1 MAFSVRL
8 EGLQKRFGRGTRS
21 VEAVRDLSLEI
32 GEREFFTFVGPS
44 GCGKTT
50 TLRMIAGLETPTAG
64 RIWFGDTDVTALP
77 PQKRDIAMVF
87 QDIALFPYMTVRD
100 NIGYPLRIAGLP
112 RAQVYEKVEKVAATL
127 GLSDKLGQK
136 PGQLSGG
143 QQQRVA
149 IGRAIIKEPKVLL
162 MDEPLSALDAR
173 LRVEMRTEILRLHRE
188 ISSTIIY
195 VTHDQ
200 VEAMT
205 MSTRVAVMDQ
215 GRALQVDPPRVIFR
229 RPADMTVATFIG
241 TPAMNIIPAGVVT
254 MTGGL
259 AIELLGRQIPVAP
272 RHHAALQGLKRVEA
286 GIRASTAS
294 GPPVKSMTWARRGM
308 TTVPGWRAA
317 AAQYAPCTG
326 FGRTHV
332 RAAPARRRSA
342 STAVTTPASAPGPT
356 SPPIPHAGGWQ
367 ASQPPTPAIPRRRVS
382 GSTNRRPSGSSYR
395 TAPHQQPPR
404 SIERMVRRASRDPAP
419 ATCVS

>member
-1 MAFSVRL
+1 VAFSVRL
-8 EGLQKRFGRGTRS
+8 EGLDKRFGRGSRE
-21 VEAVRDLSLEI
+21 VHAVRDLSLEI

-77 PQKRDIAMVF
+77 PQQRDIAMVF
-87 QDIALFPYMTVRD
+87 QDIALFPYMTVRQ

-112 RAQVYEKVEKVAATL
+112 RARIDEKVEKVAATL
-127 GLSDKLGQK
+127 GLSDKLAQK

-188 ISSTIIY
+188 ISATIIY

-215 GRALQVDPPRVIFR
+215 GRTLQVDPPRVIFR

-254 MTGGL
+254 TSSGL
-259 AIELLGRQIPVAP
+259 AIDLLGRQIPVAA
-272 RHHAALQGLKRVEA
+272 RHHAALQGLKRVQV
-286 GIRASTAS
+286 GIRPQAVRVR
-294 GPPVKSMTWARRGM
+294 PPQ
-308 TTVPGWRAA
+308 PGSV
-317 AAQYAPCTG
+317 TG
-326 FGRTHV
+326 RVFLREPLGLEDEVLVEAVGGV
-332 RAAPARRRSA
+332 RLK
-342 STAVTTPASAPGPT
+342 AVTSESSDLHEGADVTLEFPLRDLYLFHPDLNTT
-356 SPPIPHAGGWQ
+356 SCYGI
-367 ASQPPTPAIPRRRVS
+367 
-382 GSTNRRPSGSSYR
+382 
-395 TAPHQQPPR
+395 
-404 SIERMVRRASRDPAP
+404 D
-419 ATCVS
+419 

>member
-8 EGLQKRFGRGTRS
+8 EGLDKRFGRGARE
-21 VEAVRDLSLEI
+21 VHAVRDLSLEI

-64 RIWFGDTDVTALP
+64 RIWFGDQDVTALP

-87 QDIALFPYMTVRD
+87 QDIALFPYMTVRQ

-112 RAQVYEKVEKVAATL
+112 RVRIDEKVEKVAATL
-127 GLSDKLGQK
+127 SLSDKLAMK

-188 ISSTIIY
+188 ISAIIIY

-215 GRALQVDPPRVIFR
+215 GRALQIDPPRVIFR

-241 TPAMNIIPAGVVT
+241 TPAMNIIPGAVVAGS
-254 MTGGL
+254 GGL
-259 AIELLGRQIPVAP
+259 AIELLGRQFPVGAQ
-272 RHHAALQGLKRVEA
+272 HYAVLQGLRRVEV
-286 GIRASTAS
+286 GIRPQALRLVPPEPGRITGRVFLREPLGLEDEVLVDTGDGTRVKVVTAA
-294 GPPVKSMTWARRGM
+294 GEEFVEG
-308 TTVPGWRAA
+308 
-317 AAQYAPCTG
+317 
-326 FGRTHV
+326 
-332 RAAPARRRSA
+332 
-342 STAVTTPASAPGPT
+342 TAVGLECALSDFHLFHSDSKVTLSYSLNSA
-356 SPPIPHAGGWQ
+356 
-367 ASQPPTPAIPRRRVS
+367 
-382 GSTNRRPSGSSYR
+382 
-395 TAPHQQPPR
+395 
-404 SIERMVRRASRDPAP
+404 
-419 ATCVS
+419 

>member
-8 EGLQKRFGRGTRS
+8 EGLDKRFGRGAR
-21 VEAVRDLSLEI
+21 EGHAVRDLSLEI

-77 PQKRDIAMVF
+77 PQQRDIAMVF
-87 QDIALFPYMTVRD
+87 QDIALFPYMTVRQ

-112 RAQVYEKVEKVAATL
+112 RARIDEKVEKVAATL
-127 GLSDKLGQK
+127 GLSDKLAMK

-215 GRALQVDPPRVIFR
+215 GRVLQIAPPREAFR

-241 TPAMNIIPAGVVT
+241 TPAMNIIPAAVVT
-254 MTGGL
+254 TPTGI
-259 AIELLGRQIPVAP
+259 AIELLGRQLPVAS
-272 RHHAALQGLKRVEA
+272 RHHAALQALKLVEV
-286 GIRASTAS
+286 GIRPQALQLEAPRPNRITGRVLLREPLGLEDEVLVETVDGTRVKVVTAA
-294 GPPVKSMTWARRGM
+294 GEAFPEGAAVGLDFVPPDLYLFHAESRG
-308 TTVPGWRAA
+308 TICYG
-317 AAQYAPCTG
+317 
-326 FGRTHV
+326 
-332 RAAPARRRSA
+332 
-342 STAVTTPASAPGPT
+342 
-356 SPPIPHAGGWQ
+356 I
-367 ASQPPTPAIPRRRVS
+367 
-382 GSTNRRPSGSSYR
+382 
-395 TAPHQQPPR
+395 
-404 SIERMVRRASRDPAP
+404 D
-419 ATCVS
+419 

>member
-1 MAFSVRL
+1 MAVSVRL
-8 EGLQKRFGRGTRS
+8 EHLDKRFGRGARE
-21 VEAVRDLSLEI
+21 VHAVRDLSLEI

-50 TLRMIAGLETPTAG
+50 TLRMIVGLETPTAG

-87 QDIALFPYMTVRD
+87 QDIALFPYMTVRQ

-112 RAQVYEKVEKVAATL
+112 RARVDEKVEKVAATL
-127 GLSDKLGQK
+127 GLSDKLAMK

-215 GRALQVDPPRVIFR
+215 GRSLQVAPPRELFR
-229 RPADMTVATFIG
+229 RPADITVATFIG
-241 TPAMNIIPAGVVT
+241 TPAMNIIRGSVVATSAGLVIVI
-254 MTGGL
+254 
-259 AIELLGRQIPVAP
+259 AFV
-272 RHHAALQGLKRVEA
+272 
-286 GIRASTAS
+286 
-294 GPPVKSMTWARRGM
+294 
-308 TTVPGWRAA
+308 
-317 AAQYAPCTG
+317 
-326 FGRTHV
+326 
-332 RAAPARRRSA
+332 
-342 STAVTTPASAPGPT
+342 
-356 SPPIPHAGGWQ
+356 
-367 ASQPPTPAIPRRRVS
+367 
-382 GSTNRRPSGSSYR
+382 
-395 TAPHQQPPR
+395 
-404 SIERMVRRASRDPAP
+404 
-419 ATCVS
+419 

>member
-1 MAFSVRL
+1 MASVRL
-8 EGLQKRFGRGTRS
+8 EGVQKRFGRGARE
-21 VEAVRDLSLEI
+21 VHAVRDLTLEI

-64 RIWFGDTDVTALP
+64 RIWFGDQDVTDLP

-112 RAQVYEKVEKVAATL
+112 RAQVNEKVEKVAATL

-188 ISSTIIY
+188 ISSTIVY

-215 GRALQVDPPRVIFR
+215 GRALQVAPPRELFR

-241 TPAMNIIPAGVVT
+241 TPAMNILSAVIVT
-254 MTGGL
+254 RPSGL

-272 RHHAALQGLKRVEA
+272 CHHAALRGLQRAKV
-286 GIRASTAS
+286 GIRPQALRLVPPTAERIT
-294 GPPVKSMTWARRGM
+294 GRVFLREPLGLEDEVLVDTDDGTRVK
-308 TTVPGWRAA
+308 
-317 AAQYAPCTG
+317 
-326 FGRTHV
+326 
-332 RAAPARRRSA
+332 
-342 STAVTTPASAPGPT
+342 AVTSVGEEFPEGAVVGLDFGLPDLYLFHSESKET
-356 SPPIPHAGGWQ
+356 IC
-367 ASQPPTPAIPRRRVS
+367 S
-382 GSTNRRPSGSSYR
+382 G
-395 TAPHQQPPR
+395 
-404 SIERMVRRASRDPAP
+404 I
-419 ATCVS
+419 

>member
-1 MAFSVRL
+1 MAFAVRL
-8 EGLQKRFGRGTRS
+8 EHLDKRFGRGAR
-21 VEAVRDLSLEI
+21 AVHAVHDLSLDI

-50 TLRMIAGLETPTAG
+50 TLRMIAGLEAPTSG

-87 QDIALFPYMTVRD
+87 QDVALFPYMTVHD

-112 RAQVYEKVEKVAATL
+112 RTQVTEKVEKVAATL

-188 ISSTIIY
+188 LSATIVY

-215 GRALQVDPPRVIFR
+215 GRTLQIDPPRVIFR

-241 TPAMNIIPAGVVT
+241 TPAMNVIPVAVVT
-254 MTGGL
+254 TPSGL
-259 AIELLGRQIPVAP
+259 AIELLGRRVPVAP
-272 RHHAALQGLKRVEA
+272 RHHAALQGLERVEA
-286 GIRASTAS
+286 GIRPQGLRLVPPGPDRITGRVFLREPLGLEDEVLVETAD
-294 GPPVKSMTWARRGM
+294 GTRVK
-308 TTVPGWRAA
+308 
-317 AAQYAPCTG
+317 
-326 FGRTHV
+326 
-332 RAAPARRRSA
+332 
-342 STAVTTPASAPGPT
+342 AVTAAGDEFGEGAAVGLDLAPRDLCLFHPD
-356 SPPIPHAGGWQ
+356 
-367 ASQPPTPAIPRRRVS
+367 
-382 GSTNRRPSGSSYR
+382 
-395 TAPHQQPPR
+395 
-404 SIERMVRRASRDPAP
+404 SRITICNSLD
-419 ATCVS
+419 

>member
-8 EGLQKRFGRGTRS
+8 EGVQKRFGRGARE
-21 VEAVRDLSLEI
+21 VQAVRDLTIEI

-64 RIWFGDTDVTALP
+64 RIWFGDQDVTDLP

-112 RAQVYEKVEKVAATL
+112 RAQVNEKVEKVAATL

-188 ISSTIIY
+188 ISSTIVY

-215 GRALQVDPPRVIFR
+215 GRVLQVAPPRELFR
-229 RPADMTVATFIG
+229 RPADVTVATFIG
-241 TPAMNIIPAGVVT
+241 TPAMNIIPATVVAT
-254 MTGGL
+254 PGGT
-259 AIELLGRQIPVAP
+259 AIELLGRSIPVGS
-272 RHHAALQGLKRVEA
+272 RNRSALEGLKRIKVGVRPQALRLTSPGIGRIVGQVFLKEPLGLEDEVLVETDNGIRVKVITEA
-286 GIRASTAS
+286 GSDFPEGAAVGLEAEASDLYLFHPDSGAVLLSGIR
-294 GPPVKSMTWARRGM
+294 
-308 TTVPGWRAA
+308 
-317 AAQYAPCTG
+317 
-326 FGRTHV
+326 
-332 RAAPARRRSA
+332 
-342 STAVTTPASAPGPT
+342 
-356 SPPIPHAGGWQ
+356 
-367 ASQPPTPAIPRRRVS
+367 
-382 GSTNRRPSGSSYR
+382 
-395 TAPHQQPPR
+395 
-404 SIERMVRRASRDPAP
+404 
-419 ATCVS
+419 

>member
-8 EGLQKRFGRGTRS
+8 EGVRKTFGRGARA

-64 RIWFGDTDVTALP
+64 RIWFGDQDVTALP
-77 PQKRDIAMVF
+77 PQQREIAMVF
-87 QDIALFPYMTVRD
+87 QDVALFPYMTVRQ

-112 RAQVYEKVEKVAATL
+112 RARIDEKVEKVAATL
-127 GLSDKLGQK
+127 GLTDKLAQK

-149 IGRAIIKEPKVLL
+149 IGRALIREPKVLL

-215 GRALQVDPPRVIFR
+215 GRTLQVAPPRELFA
-229 RPADMTVATFIG
+229 RPADVTVATFIG
-241 TPAMNIIPAGVVT
+241 TPAMNIIPATVVT
-254 MTGGL
+254 TASGL
-259 AIELLGRQIPVAP
+259 AIELLGRRFPVAP
-272 RHHAALQGLKRVEA
+272 RHNAVLQGLKHVQV
-286 GIRASTAS
+286 GIRPHAIRLAT
-294 GPPVKSMTWARRGM
+294 
-308 TTVPGWRAA
+308 PGSEGIAGWIMLREPLGLEDEIVVNSE
-317 AAQYAPCTG
+317 QG
-326 FGRTHV
+326 QSV
-332 RAAPARRRSA
+332 RAVISSGAETAEGSRVALDVKPQHLLLFRSD
-342 STAVTTPASAPGPT
+342 VASAICYG
-356 SPPIPHAGGWQ
+356 I
-367 ASQPPTPAIPRRRVS
+367 
-382 GSTNRRPSGSSYR
+382 
-395 TAPHQQPPR
+395 
-404 SIERMVRRASRDPAP
+404 D
-419 ATCVS
+419 

>member
-1 MAFSVRL
+1 MALSVRL
-8 EGLQKRFGRGTRS
+8 EGLDKRFGRGARE
-21 VEAVRDLSLEI
+21 VHAVRDLSLEI

-87 QDIALFPYMTVRD
+87 QDIALFPYMTVRQ

-112 RAQVYEKVEKVAATL
+112 RARVDEKVEKVAATL
-127 GLSDKLGQK
+127 GLSDKLAMK

-188 ISSTIIY
+188 ISATIIY

-215 GRALQVDPPRVIFR
+215 GRALQIDPPRVIFR
-229 RPADMTVATFIG
+229 RPADMTVAMFMG
-241 TPAMNIIPAGVVT
+241 TPAMNIIRAVVVVT
-254 MTGGL
+254 PGGV
-259 AIELLGRQIPVAP
+259 AIELLGREIPVAA
-272 RHHAALQGLKRVEA
+272 RHHVALQGLKRVEV
-286 GIRASTAS
+286 GIRPQALRIV
-294 GPPVKSMTWARRGM
+294 PP
-308 TTVPGWRAA
+308 
-317 AAQYAPCTG
+317 
-326 FGRTHV
+326 
-332 RAAPARRRSA
+332 
-342 STAVTTPASAPGPT
+342 
-356 SPPIPHAGGWQ
+356 SPD
-367 ASQPPTPAIPRRRVS
+367 
-382 GSTNRRPSGSSYR
+382 RPSGRIFLREPLGLEDEVLVEMGDGTQVKVVTGAGEDSPEGSTVGLDFSTQDLYLFELEAGR
-395 TAPHQQPPR
+395 TVCGG
-404 SIERMVRRASRDPAP
+404 ID
-419 ATCVS
+419 

>member
-8 EGLQKRFGRGTRS
+8 EGLDKRFGRGARE
-21 VEAVRDLSLEI
+21 VHAVRDLSLEI

-87 QDIALFPYMTVRD
+87 QDIALFPYMTVRQ

-112 RAQVYEKVEKVAATL
+112 RARIDEKVEKVAATL
-127 GLSDKLGQK
+127 GLSDKLAMK

-188 ISSTIIY
+188 ISATIIY

-215 GRALQVDPPRVIFR
+215 GRALQIDPPRVIFR

-241 TPAMNIIPAGVVT
+241 TPAMNIIPAAVVPTPAGV
-254 MTGGL
+254 
-259 AIELLGRQIPVAP
+259 AIELLGRQIPVAVAAP
-272 RHHAALQGLKRVEA
+272 RGVAGAEA
-286 GIRASTAS
+286 GGGRESDPRRCGSCLRRPNGSRAAFSCGS
-294 GPPVKSMTWARRGM
+294 RWARGRG
-308 TTVPGWRAA
+308 A
-317 AAQYAPCTG
+317 
-326 FGRTHV
+326 GRDG
-332 RAAPARRRSA
+332 RRR
-342 STAVTTPASAPGPT
+342 TGQDGD
-356 SPPIPHAGGWQ
+356 GGGGG
-367 ASQPPTPAIPRRRVS
+367 VS
-382 GSTNRRPSGSSYR
+382 GRG
-395 TAPHQQPPR
+395 
-404 SIERMVRRASRDPAP
+404 E
-419 ATCVS
+419 

>member
-1 MAFSVRL
+1 MAFKVRL
-8 EGLQKRFGRGTRS
+8 EGVRKTFGRGARA
-21 VEAVRDLSLEI
+21 VEAVRDLTLEI

-64 RIWFGDTDVTALP
+64 RIWFGDQDVTALP
-77 PQKRDIAMVF
+77 PQQRDIAMVF
-87 QDIALFPYMTVRD
+87 QDVALFPYMTVRQ

-112 RAQVYEKVEKVAATL
+112 RAQVDAKVEKVAATL
-127 GLSDKLGQK
+127 GLTDKLAQK

-149 IGRAIIKEPKVLL
+149 IGRALIREPKVLL

-215 GRALQVDPPRVIFR
+215 GRALQVAPPRELFA
-229 RPADMTVATFIG
+229 RPANVTVATFIG
-241 TPAMNIIPAGVVT
+241 TPAMNIVPAALVASSGGLSIEVLNLVIPLVGQPHGPFRDLKAVNLGIRPQAIRLVRPGPERITGQVFLREPLGLEDEVLVEVVNGTKLKVVT
-254 MTGGL
+254 AAGEEFLEGARVGL
-259 AIELLGRQIPVAP
+259 DFDLADLYLFHPESKEAI
-272 RHHAALQGLKRVEA
+272 HHRIDGA
-286 GIRASTAS
+286 GPSS
-294 GPPVKSMTWARRGM
+294 ARG
-308 TTVPGWRAA
+308 
-317 AAQYAPCTG
+317 
-326 FGRTHV
+326 
-332 RAAPARRRSA
+332 
-342 STAVTTPASAPGPT
+342 
-356 SPPIPHAGGWQ
+356 
-367 ASQPPTPAIPRRRVS
+367 
-382 GSTNRRPSGSSYR
+382 
-395 TAPHQQPPR
+395 
-404 SIERMVRRASRDPAP
+404 
-419 ATCVS
+419 

>member
-8 EGLQKRFGRGTRS
+8 EGLDKRFGRGARE
-21 VEAVRDLSLEI
+21 VHAVRDLTLEI
-32 GEREFFTFVGPS
+32 GEREFFAFVGPS

-64 RIWFGDTDVTALP
+64 RVWFGDTDVTALP
-77 PQKRDIAMVF
+77 PQQRDIAMVF
-87 QDIALFPYMTVRD
+87 QDIALFPYMTVRQ

-112 RAQVYEKVEKVAATL
+112 RARVDEKVEKVAATL
-127 GLSDKLGQK
+127 GLSDKLAMK

-188 ISSTIIY
+188 ISATIIY

-215 GRALQVDPPRVIFR
+215 GRALQIDPPRVLFR
-229 RPADMTVATFIG
+229 RPADVTVATFIG
-241 TPAMNIIPAGVVT
+241 TPAMNIISATVVT
-254 MTGGL
+254 TPSGV
-259 AIELLGRQIPVAP
+259 AIELLGRQIPVAS
-272 RHHAALQGLKRVEA
+272 RHYAALHGLKRVDV
-286 GIRASTAS
+286 GIRPQA
-294 GPPVKSMTWARRGM
+294 ARL
-308 TTVPGWRAA
+308 V
-317 AAQYAPCTG
+317 
-326 FGRTHV
+326 
-332 RAAPARRRSA
+332 
-342 STAVTTPASAPGPT
+342 APGPDRILGRVFLREPLGLEDEVLVET
-356 SPPIPHAGGWQ
+356 TDGTRVKAVTVAEDGFPEGARVGIECA
-367 ASQPPTPAIPRRRVS
+367 PREVYIFNS
-382 GSTNRRPSGSSYR
+382 ESK
-395 TAPHQQPPR
+395 TALCNGV
-404 SIERMVRRASRDPAP
+404 E
-419 ATCVS
+419 

>member
-1 MAFSVRL
+1 MTVSVRL
-8 EGLQKRFGRGTRS
+8 EGVEKRFGRGARS
-21 VEAVRDLSLEI
+21 VHAVRDLSLEI

-77 PQKRDIAMVF
+77 PQNRDIAMVF
-87 QDIALFPYMTVRD
+87 QDVALFPYMTVRQ

-112 RAQVYEKVEKVAATL
+112 RARADEKVEKVAATL
-127 GLSDKLGQK
+127 GLSDKLAMK

-188 ISSTIIY
+188 ISATIIY

-215 GRALQVDPPRVIFR
+215 GRALQVDAPRTIFR
-229 RPADMTVATFIG
+229 RPADVTVATFIG
-241 TPAMNIIPAGVVT
+241 TPAMNIIPAAVVT
-254 MTGGL
+254 TSSGL
-259 AIELLGRQIPVAP
+259 AIELLGRHIPVAP
-272 RHHAALQGLKRVEA
+272 RHHAALKGLKRVEV
-286 GIRASTAS
+286 GIRPQAL
-294 GPPVKSMTWARRGM
+294 KL
-308 TTVPGWRAA
+308 
-317 AAQYAPCTG
+317 
-326 FGRTHV
+326 
-332 RAAPARRRSA
+332 AAPKPDRITGRVFLREPLGLEDEVLLETTDGMRLKALTAAGEEFPEGAAVGIEFVLRDLYLFHPSA
-342 STAVTTPASAPGPT
+342 TATLCHG
-356 SPPIPHAGGWQ
+356 I
-367 ASQPPTPAIPRRRVS
+367 
-382 GSTNRRPSGSSYR
+382 
-395 TAPHQQPPR
+395 
-404 SIERMVRRASRDPAP
+404 D
-419 ATCVS
+419 

>member
-1 MAFSVRL
+1 MAFAVRL
-8 EGLQKRFGRGTRS
+8 EGLDKRFGRGAHE
-21 VEAVRDLSLEI
+21 VHAVRDLSLEI

-77 PQKRDIAMVF
+77 PQQRDIAMVF
-87 QDIALFPYMTVRD
+87 QDIALFPYMTVRQ

-112 RAQVYEKVEKVAATL
+112 RARIDEKVEKVAATL
-127 GLSDKLGQK
+127 GLSDKLAMK

-149 IGRAIIKEPKVLL
+149 IGRAIIKETKVLL

-215 GRALQVDPPRVIFR
+215 GRALQVAPPRELFR
-229 RPADMTVATFIG
+229 RPADITVATFIG
-241 TPAMNIIPAGVVT
+241 TPAMNIIPATVVT
-254 MTGGL
+254 TSSGL
-259 AIELLGRQIPVAP
+259 AIGLLGRQIPVAP
-272 RHHAALQGLKRVEA
+272 RHHAALAGMKRVEV
-286 GIRASTAS
+286 GIRPQALRLL
-294 GPPVKSMTWARRGM
+294 P
-308 TTVPGWRAA
+308 
-317 AAQYAPCTG
+317 
-326 FGRTHV
+326 
-332 RAAPARRRSA
+332 
-342 STAVTTPASAPGPT
+342 PGPDRIIGRVFLREPLGLEDEVLVDT
-356 SPPIPHAGGWQ
+356 ADGTRVKVVTAAGEEFPEGTTI
-367 ASQPPTPAIPRRRVS
+367 ALAIPPGDVYLFQPESTRVVLN
-382 GSTNRRPSGSSYR
+382 G
-395 TAPHQQPPR
+395 
-404 SIERMVRRASRDPAP
+404 ID
-419 ATCVS
+419 

>member
-1 MAFSVRL
+1 VAFSVRL
-8 EGLQKRFGRGTRS
+8 EGLDKRFGRGARE
-21 VEAVRDLSLEI
+21 VHAVRDLSLEI

-87 QDIALFPYMTVRD
+87 QDIALFPYMTVRQ

-112 RAQVYEKVEKVAATL
+112 RARVDEKVEKVAATL
-127 GLSDKLGQK
+127 GLSDKLAMK

-188 ISSTIIY
+188 ISATIIY

-215 GRALQVDPPRVIFR
+215 GRALQIDPPRVIFR
-229 RPADMTVATFIG
+229 RPADITVATFIG
-241 TPAMNIIPAGVVT
+241 TPAMNVVPATVVT
-254 MTGGL
+254 TPGGL
-259 AIELLGRQIPVAP
+259 AIELLGLVIPLTGRTPVLL
-272 RHHAALQGLKRVEA
+272 RDLKAVEV
-286 GIRASTAS
+286 GIRPQAIKLVRPGSEWITGQVFLREPLGLEDEVLVEVANGIRIKVVTAA
-294 GPPVKSMTWARRGM
+294 GEEFLEGA
-308 TTVPGWRAA
+308 TVGLDFDVADVYLFHPESKKVIHNG
-317 AAQYAPCTG
+317 
-326 FGRTHV
+326 V
-332 RAAPARRRSA
+332 D
-342 STAVTTPASAPGPT
+342 
-356 SPPIPHAGGWQ
+356 SP
-367 ASQPPTPAIPRRRVS
+367 R
-382 GSTNRRPSGSSYR
+382 N
-395 TAPHQQPPR
+395 
-404 SIERMVRRASRDPAP
+404 
-419 ATCVS
+419 